1 MNAKTIVASPT
12 DAELAQVDS
21 ECSPMAIESPA
32 AHGVWTHD
40 IEALCRALDA
50 QQRSA
55 LPKS

>member
-1 MNAKTIVASPT
+1 MDANTTVASPT

-21 ECSPMAIESPA
+21 ECSPMPIESPA

>member
-21 ECSPMAIESPA
+21 ECSPMPIESPA